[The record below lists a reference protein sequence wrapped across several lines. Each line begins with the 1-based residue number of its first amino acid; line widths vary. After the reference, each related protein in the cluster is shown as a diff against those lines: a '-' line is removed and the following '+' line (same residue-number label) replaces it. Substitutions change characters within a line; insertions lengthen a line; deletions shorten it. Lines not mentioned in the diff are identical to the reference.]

1 MDSGVRVHGGAL
13 QCRLI
18 VRVRLRYPAR
28 QPVPGFSGVVGAYG
42 SASAPPATWSA
53 LRRAT
58 LAKAYW
64 GCETDP
70 EISFLATWLEENR
83 HIANEYPAN
92 IVFRRVNKVM
102 ADGVIT
108 DEERAD
114 LLADLKV
121 ISGDEFMESGAAL
134 PAHVAAVFEG
144 DPFVESLSLAAPL
157 CEQRV
162 LTAVAVQIHSV
173 FGAGTML
180 GCNSLRRTA
189 RMTSVK
195 EDTRARSDE
204 DDITTVWS
212 ENGLG
217 GS

>member
-1 MDSGVRVHGGAL
+1 
-13 QCRLI
+13 
-18 VRVRLRYPAR
+18 
-28 QPVPGFSGVVGAYG
+28 
-42 SASAPPATWSA
+42 

-58 LAKAYW
+58 LVKAYW

-70 EISFLATWLEENR
+70 EISHLATWLEENR
-83 HIANEYPAN
+83 HISNEYPAN

-134 PAHVAAVFEG
+134 PAHVAAVFDD
-144 DPFVESLSLAAPL
+144 DPFVESLSFAASL
-157 CEQRV
+157 CQQWV
-162 LTAVAVQIHSV
+162 LTAVPGQIHSV

-189 RMTSVK
+189 RMISVK
-195 EDTRARSDE
+195 DDTRARSDA
-204 DDITTVWS
+204 DD
-212 ENGLG
+212 
-217 GS
+217 